1 MSESPA
7 SWGGAGTPPRVK
19 YGLFASWPG
28 REGALP
34 AFDYFRDRADEI
46 GAREA
51 IEKARADGRAIV
63 GVLCTFI
70 PEELILALNAVPLRV
85 CVGTGPGE
93 LRGDLPRDAC
103 PVIQA
108 ALQRLGTE
116 TLDALVVPTTCD
128 WKVHAVDR
136 VAHRLPVF
144 RVELPRSE
152 EPDGLIRELRDLT
165 DELADITDFSLTAA
179 SLRDALAVTA
189 AAHKAHRDV
198 EALRRTAEPPM
209 SGCEAML
216 IADAYGYG
224 DIAGWTAACE
234 ELCAALPAERT
245 RSSGDRRPRLL
256 LAGSPIIWPNFKVPS
271 LVENTGGVVVGDDF
285 CSRASR
291 LAWPDVPPGSLRD
304 MLEGLARRA
313 LEPCTCGMTPSAGAR
328 SRALLA
334 LVRELDADGVVC
346 HYLRGCA
353 PIAATQGPVVSALRG
368 AGVPTL
374 TLETEAGE
382 EDIEGLRTRIEAFI
396 EMTSEA
402 SASRRGARER

>member
-1 MSESPA
+1 MSEFSA
-7 SWGGAGTPPRVK
+7 SWGGAETPPHVK
-19 YGLFASWPG
+19 YGLFASWADRKVAPST
-28 REGALP
+28 
-34 AFDYFRDRADEI
+34 FNYFRDRADET
-46 GAREA
+46 GADGA

-70 PEELILALNAVPLRV
+70 PEELILGLNAVPLRV
-85 CVGTGPGE
+85 CVGAGSSD
-93 LRGDLPRDAC
+93 LRSGLPRDAC
-103 PVIQA
+103 PVAQA
-108 ALQRLGTE
+108 ALQWLE
-116 TLDALVVPTTCD
+116 NQNLDALVVPTTCD

-144 RVELPRSE
+144 RVELPRGE
-152 EPDGLIRELRDLT
+152 EPDGVVRELRDLA
-165 DELADITDFSLTAA
+165 DGLADVTDYSLTAA

-189 AAHKAHRDV
+189 AAHKAHRDI
-198 EALRRTAEPPM
+198 EGLRRLAGSPL

-224 DIAGWTAACE
+224 DITGWTAACE
-234 ELCAALPAERT
+234 ELCAALSTEAT
-245 RSSGDRRPRLL
+245 RSSADRRPRLL
-256 LAGSPIIWPNFKVPS
+256 LSGSPIIWPNFKVPF
-271 LVENTGGVVVGDDF
+271 LVETTGGLVVGDDF

-291 LAWPDVPPGSLRD
+291 LAWPDVPPGSLRG

-313 LEPCTCGMTPSAGAR
+313 VEPCTCGMTPSAGAR

-353 PIAATQGPVVSALRG
+353 PIAATQGSVVSALRA

-374 TLETEAGE
+374 TLETEAGQ

-396 EMTSEA
+396 EMTR
-402 SASRRGARER
+402 SRQT